1 MRRCFLLPI
10 IPNKTIWAF
19 PAYAGMFPRR
29 EIVVTLTT
37 SFPRVC
43 GDVSKEIYAQG
54 TADELSPRMRGC
66 FLVPVTPRYLR
77 GAFPAYAGMFLRKF
91 HLRVLQSG
99 FPRVCGDV
107 SHDNRG
113 KQVKRTLSPR
123 MRGCFRSRRSD
134 LPARSAFP
142 AYAGMFP
149 LVQLR
154 CEEVSGFPRVCGD
167 VSSGTTITN
176 EIRELS
182 PRMRGCFHHA
192 FPTRVE

>member
-1 MRRCFLLPI
+1 MRGCFLLPI

-167 VSSGTTITN
+167 VSCRINNWRRSTK
-176 EIRELS
+176 LS
-182 PRMRGCFHHA
+182 PRMRGCF
-192 FPTRVE
+192 